1 MATTKPAAK
10 SSARTDVKIGISD
23 STHELNIEC
32 ENSQSEVIAKV
43 NEAIKSSSVL
53 PIFSK
58 SSCSFIYL
66 ANLFVMTSDT
76 VSTTSLSSQFAFLY
90 AYKLSLIIVTKILS
104 Y

>member
-32 ENSQSEVIAKV
+32 ENSQAEVIAKV

-53 PIFSK
+53 
-58 SSCSFIYL
+58 
-66 ANLFVMTSDT
+66 
-76 VSTTSLSSQFAFLY
+76 SLSDSKGREILVPFNKISYVEVGESADRRVGFASQ
-90 AYKLSLIIVTKILS
+90 
-104 Y
+104 

>member
-1 MATTKPAAK
+1 MATTKPASK

-53 PIFSK
+53 
-58 SSCSFIYL
+58 
-66 ANLFVMTSDT
+66 
-76 VSTTSLSSQFAFLY
+76 SLSYSKGREILVPFNKISYLEVGESADRRVGFASQ
-90 AYKLSLIIVTKILS
+90 
-104 Y
+104 